1 MEKITVEEFDLG
13 FWAVTRFVTLRAQ
26 AVSRQ
31 LEGDAQAVDT
41 GDLKLSDMG
50 SMSNGMGRGGGSASE
65 QETENLPSDNRDT
78 PPDGT
83 GMGGANGQNLQRPV
97 EEGLSPQGTGGAP
110 ESLETAP
117 GGTGAS
123 VWALLG
129 VSVLVLAA
137 GLVLAVKKR
146 F

>member
-1 MEKITVEEFDLG
+1 M
-13 FWAVTRFVTLRAQ
+13 TLRAQ

-41 GDLKLSDMG
+41 GELKLSDMG
-50 SMSNGMGRGGGSASE
+50 GMSSGMGRGGGLAPD
-65 QETENLPSDNRDT
+65 QETGGLPPDNRGT
-78 PPDGT
+78 PPDET
-83 GMGGANGQNLQRPV
+83 GMGGSNGQNLQRPGK
-97 EEGLSPQGTGGAP
+97 EGFSPQGAGGAP

-123 VWALLG
+123 AWVWLG

-137 GLVLAVKKR
+137 GLVLAVKKQ